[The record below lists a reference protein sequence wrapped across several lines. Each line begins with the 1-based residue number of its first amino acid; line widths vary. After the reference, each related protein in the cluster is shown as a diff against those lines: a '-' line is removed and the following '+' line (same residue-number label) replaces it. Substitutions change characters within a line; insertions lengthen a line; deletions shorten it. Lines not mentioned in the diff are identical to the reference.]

1 MVSSD
6 LLSVLGRATYSSK
19 MYGMLTLLCSH
30 RRTPRSTVR
39 YLRSDLPPTRTNFNS
54 FDDRSYST
62 TRDCTSK
69 AVRRRREVVLK
80 SLPRTPQGSYLFR
93 KVTHKDDLQFR
104 LQMRRPRHY
113 AQHQNRKIAQS
124 KDAPALP
131 WPSHHRFAQLWR
143 CLHPV
148 RTRWHSST
156 LTRCRIP
163 SYSLFRTQI
172 YPSAKKTSLTLTQ
185 LDFENSK

>member
-69 AVRRRREVVLK
+69 AIRRHREVVLE
-80 SLPRTPQGSYLFR
+80 SLPRTPQGSHPFR
-93 KVTHKDDLQFR
+93 KVTRKDNPQFR
-104 LQMRRPRHY
+104 LQTRRPCPY

-124 KDAPALP
+124 KDALALP
-131 WPSHHRFAQLWR
+131 WPSHYRFAQLRR
-143 CLHPV
+143 CLYPL

-156 LTRCRIP
+156 LTCCRIP
-163 SYSLFRTQI
+163 SYSLFHTQI
-172 YPSAKKTSLTLTQ
+172 YPSSKK
-185 LDFENSK
+185 FH

>member
-30 RRTPRSTVR
+30 RRTPRSTIQ
-39 YLRSDLPPTRTNFNS
+39 YLRSDLPPTCANFDS
-54 FDDRSYST
+54 FNDRSYST
-62 TRDCTSK
+62 MRDCTSK
-69 AVRRRREVVLK
+69 AIRRRQEVVLE
-80 SLPRTPQGSYLFR
+80 SLPRTPQGSHSFQ
-93 KVTHKDDLQFR
+93 KVTHKDNPQFR
-104 LQMRRPRHY
+104 LQTRRPRPY

-131 WPSHHRFAQLWR
+131 WPSHHCFAQLRR

-148 RTRWHSST
+148 RTRWHSSK
-156 LTRCRIP
+156 LNHCRIP
-163 SYSLFRTQI
+163 S
-172 YPSAKKTSLTLTQ
+172 
-185 LDFENSK
+185 